1 MKTDSFCF
9 AQGAALN
16 VENGKFQLDCK
27 LRQFSKQEEKDGLL
41 PFDRLPRY
49 WYETGPSNV
58 FALAI
63 DVQKSKRH
71 PDGREKDTEEEKR
84 REASE
89 SFQQET
95 NSTVTPPKKLL
106 LLKRE
111 GETNPWHSLM
121 EVFSTYMSFDI
132 LRMPGSSPGDNIPLF
147 RDPGDS
153 DDTQVVILD
162 DRDDGPYFDLWTLF
176 ARRKP
181 LRLGELLGDPSTA
194 NNLKDV
200 DLIIPLAGSSNPFWK
215 DDEQTRQCNNAPM
228 LKVFSRRVLDFYG
241 IQDPPIRKNDKP
253 IVVTFVNR
261 RETRRLQ
268 NQRFLLAEL
277 QRRNP
282 RINVRMV
289 DFAAIPFSEQL
300 RVARETDVLVGTH
313 GAGLTQSLFM
323 RRGAGAVV
331 EIQPEGLDYN
341 GFRNVAGM
349 LSLGYYRVH
358 ASTIPPEEWR
368 EGEEEEEGTQSKGE
382 ANLSRSTG
390 NRKDRRT
397 FRQNND
403 DNESSE
409 DTATAGSSIGKRD
422 EWHWRDI
429 DIEES
434 RFFDVVEAAIRFMYT
449 KGPWSYDL
457 N

>member
-1 MKTDSFCF
+1 MAYTRNF
-9 AQGAALN
+9 
-16 VENGKFQLDCK
+16 
-27 LRQFSKQEEKDGLL
+27 GLL
-41 PFDRLPRY
+41 PA
-49 WYETGPSNV
+49 TGSPSNV

-63 DVQKSKRH
+63 DVHKSKPH
-71 PDGREKDTEEEKR
+71 PAGGEKETEEEKQQ
-84 REASE
+84 EAIE
-89 SFQQET
+89 SFQQEI

-111 GETNPWHSLM
+111 GEGNPWHSLM

-132 LRMPGSSPGDNIPLF
+132 LRMPGGSPGDNSPLF
-147 RDPGDS
+147 RDPDDS
-153 DDTQVVILD
+153 DDTQVIILD

-181 LRLGELLGDPSTA
+181 LRLGELLDDPSTA

-215 DDEQTRQCNNAPM
+215 DDEQARQCTNAPM
-228 LKVFSRRVLDFYG
+228 LNVFSRRVLDFYG

-261 RETRRLQ
+261 RENRRLQ

-277 QRRNP
+277 QRRNS
-282 RINVRMV
+282 RINVQMV

-300 RVARETDVLVGTH
+300 RVVRETDVLVGAH

-331 EIQPEGLDYN
+331 EIQPEGLDHN

-349 LSLGYYRVH
+349 LGLGYYRVH

-368 EGEEEEEGTQSKGE
+368 EGEEEEVVGTQPKGE
-382 ANLSRSTG
+382 NNPPGRTG
-390 NRKDRRT
+390 NTKVRSA
-397 FRQNND
+397 FRQNKD
-403 DNESSE
+403 DKESGKSS
-409 DTATAGSSIGKRD
+409 AAAGSGIGKRD

-429 DIEES
+429 DIEKS

-449 KGPWSYDL
+449 KGPWSYDVD
-457 N
+457 

>member
-16 VENGKFQLDCK
+16 VEDGKFQLDCK
-27 LRQFSKQEEKDGLL
+27 LRQFSKQEEEDGLL
-41 PFDRLPRY
+41 PFDRLPGY
-49 WYETGPSNV
+49 WYGTGPSNV

-63 DVQKSKRH
+63 NVQKSKPH
-71 PDGREKDTEEEKR
+71 PAGGGKETEEKQQ
-84 REASE
+84 EASE

-95 NSTVTPPKKLL
+95 NSTLTPPKKLL

-121 EVFSTYMSFDI
+121 EIFSTYMSFDI
-132 LRMPGSSPGDNIPLF
+132 LRMPGSSRGDNAPLF

-181 LRLGELLGDPSTA
+181 LRLGELLGDPSTG
-194 NNLKDV
+194 NNLRDV

-215 DDEQTRQCNNAPM
+215 DDEQVQQCNNAPM
-228 LKVFSRRVLDFYG
+228 LNVFSRRVLDFYG
-241 IQDPPIRKNDKP
+241 IQDPPIRKNEKP

-261 RETRRLQ
+261 RESRRLQ
-268 NQRFLLAEL
+268 NQRFLLGEL
-277 QRRNP
+277 QRRNSH
-282 RINVRMV
+282 ITVQMV

-300 RVARETDVLVGTH
+300 RVARETDVLVGAH

-323 RRGAGAVV
+323 RRGAGALV
-331 EIQPEGLDYN
+331 EIQPERLDHN

-358 ASTIPPEEWR
+358 ARTIPPEEWR
-368 EGEEEEEGTQSKGE
+368 EGEEEEEGTQPKDKI
-382 ANLSRSTG
+382 NLSRRTG
-390 NRKDRRT
+390 NTNDRRAS
-397 FRQNND
+397 RQNKD
-403 DNESSE
+403 YKESSKN
-409 DTATAGSSIGKRD
+409 TAAAGSSIGKRD

-434 RFFDVVEAAIRFMYT
+434 RFFDVVEAAIRFMYA

>member
-1 MKTDSFCF
+1 M
-9 AQGAALN
+9 
-16 VENGKFQLDCK
+16 
-27 LRQFSKQEEKDGLL
+27 
-41 PFDRLPRY
+41 
-49 WYETGPSNV
+49 
-58 FALAI
+58 
-63 DVQKSKRH
+63 
-71 PDGREKDTEEEKR
+71 
-84 REASE
+84 
-89 SFQQET
+89 

-111 GETNPWHSLM
+111 GEANPWHSLM

-132 LRMPGSSPGDNIPLF
+132 LRMPSSNPGDNIPFF

-194 NNLKDV
+194 SNLKDV

-215 DDEQTRQCNNAPM
+215 EDEQAQQCNNAPM
-228 LKVFSRRVLDFYG
+228 LNVFSRRVLDFYG
-241 IQDPPIRKNDKP
+241 IQDSPIRKNDKP

-261 RETRRLQ
+261 RESRRLQ

-277 QRRNP
+277 QRRNS
-282 RINVRMV
+282 RISVQMV

-300 RVARETDVLVGTH
+300 RVVRETDVLVGAH

-331 EIQPEGLDYN
+331 EIQPEGLDHN
-341 GFRNVAGM
+341 GFRNVAAM
-349 LSLGYYRVH
+349 LGLGYYRVH
-358 ASTIPPEEWR
+358 ASTIPPEQWR
-368 EGEEEEEGTQSKGE
+368 EGEEEEKDIRSKGRN
-382 ANLSRSTG
+382 NLSRRIG
-390 NRKDRRT
+390 NRKGRRA
-397 FRQNND
+397 FRQNKD
-403 DNESSE
+403 DKESGKSS
-409 DTATAGSSIGKRD
+409 AAAGSSIRKRD

-449 KGPWSYDL
+449 KGPWSYDMD
-457 N
+457 